1 MLHFLD
7 VAASFLPSCDL
18 TRLDQALIIASF
30 SGTSRLLGFLIGFV
44 NMLGLGSPIFVELP
58 HICLISAV
66 ATFNSV
72 VLAKLS
78 DILSTVGLAV
88 NNFLKR
94 KSWDRLWLVLEFHDR
109 EGSF

>member
-7 VAASFLPSCDL
+7 VAAGFLPSCDL
-18 TRLDQALIIASF
+18 TGLDQALIIAGF
-30 SGTSRLLGFLIGFV
+30 SGASCLLGVLIGFV
-44 NMLGLGSPIFVELP
+44 NMLGLGSPIFVEIP
-58 HICLISAV
+58 HICLFSTV

-78 DILSTVGLAV
+78 DILCTVGLTV

-94 KSWDRLWLVLEFHDR
+94 KSWDRLWLILEFHDR